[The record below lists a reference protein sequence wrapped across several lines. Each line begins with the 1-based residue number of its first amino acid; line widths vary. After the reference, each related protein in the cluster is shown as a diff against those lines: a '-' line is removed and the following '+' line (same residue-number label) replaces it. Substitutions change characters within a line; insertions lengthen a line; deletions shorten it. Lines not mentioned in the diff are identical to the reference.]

1 MPSYSKSLFMNDTV
15 PTNTRSIINPISLS
29 FTSAIEFISTG
40 TQEELTFIT
49 ETYFNI
55 LTTIQTLYSSKI
67 ASRQYESIPT
77 DYTQYEIL
85 IQNVREM
92 RTKTTNTSILL
103 LLQIAEDTL
112 SGSFNSLALYGDN
125 LLLQIDKADLQKKI
139 DEIITNKNVETTQ
152 TTISTNSIT
161 ISQTFQLAA
170 VFNYYI
176 RIYGAPQVGE
186 GFDPVKIAFLI
197 YILQE
202 NGIDPYS

>member
-1 MPSYSKSLFMNDTV
+1 MPSYSKSLFSNETFLS
-15 PTNTRSIINPISLS
+15 NTRSLINPISLS
-29 FTSAIEFISTG
+29 FATAIQRVSTG
-40 TQEELTFIT
+40 TSEELTFLT
-49 ETYFNI
+49 ETYLNI

-67 ASRQYESIPT
+67 ATRQYELIPT
-77 DYTQYEIL
+77 DYTQYTNIVRD
-85 IQNVREM
+85 VREM

-103 LLQIAEDTL
+103 LLRIAEDTVN
-112 SGSFNSLALYGDN
+112 GAFNSLAVYGDN

-152 TTISTNSIT
+152 NTISTSSIT
-161 ISQTFQLAA
+161 VTQTFQLAA
-170 VFNYYI
+170 VFNYYV
-176 RIYGAPQVGE
+176 RIYGAPQSGE